1 MSWDLRASERSRVL
15 AFMFLPPTHCLQGLG
30 LPQPPWNVPSSWH
43 SPVPKQR
50 AGVVWTS
57 VGHLAFFGSGVLLAC
72 LCHFFSELIW
82 GCKRIKEGFVL
93 LTLTLEEKKSV
104 ENLTSAL

>member
-1 MSWDLRASERSRVL
+1 MFHHPGTLPFPSRE
-15 AFMFLPPTHCLQGLG
+15 QGLY
-30 LPQPPWNVPSSWH
+30 
-43 SPVPKQR
+43 
-50 AGVVWTS
+50 
-57 VGHLAFFGSGVLLAC
+57 GHLWVTWLSLGLAYYWPVC
-72 LCHFFSELIW
+72 AIFFSELIW